1 MRRNPA
7 NVTRF
12 SVNLSHLGLI
22 SMKNPFRIGDKKIF
36 ETTVTD
42 EKLARFDAGLVH
54 AVYSTFALGKDVEW
68 ACRLFVLE
76 MKELGEE
83 GVGTFLSIEHKYPAP
98 LGSRVLIE
106 ARFDQVIGNEIICNY
121 DVFANGFLIANGRQG
136 QKIIDK
142 TRFDSLVQNI
152 QIQ

>member
-1 MRRNPA
+1 
-7 NVTRF
+7 
-12 SVNLSHLGLI
+12 
-22 SMKNPFRIGDKKIF
+22 MKNPFRQGDKKIF

-54 AVYSTFALGKDVEW
+54 PVYSTFALGKDVEW

-98 LGSRVLIE
+98 QGSNVQIVASVE
-106 ARFDQVIGNEIICNY
+106 EINGKEIICSY
-121 DVFANGFLIANGRQG
+121 EVFANGYLVASGRQG

-142 TRFDSLVQNI
+142 SRFDHLI
-152 QIQ
+152 QHIELK